1 MYSERGTTS
10 GSPASLSARPLS
22 HSPVGSRAVLHGS
35 RLSPEDHELLEA
47 MGLVGNCT
55 LQVLNQGN
63 PCVVAIGDT
72 RMGLARSLA
81 DNILVRDAG

>member
-1 MYSERGTTS
+1 MVSDRGTS
-10 GSPASLSARPLS
+10 DSPTRPLS
-22 HSPVGSRAVLHGS
+22 DSPAGSHAVLHGS
-35 RLSPEDHELLEA
+35 RLAPEDHQLLEA

-55 LQVLNQGN
+55 LRVLKQGN

-81 DNILVRDAG
+81 ENILVRDAC